1 MTDLRAI
8 RVMIVDDHTMVRRG
22 LVTILK
28 VRPDLELVAEAGD
41 GKEALQLCQ
50 QVQPD
55 VVLMDLLMPEMGG
68 AEATRRIRELC
79 PHIQVIALTSF
90 QEKELVREALQA
102 GAIGYLLKNVSAED
116 LAAAIRE
123 AYAGRSTLA
132 PEAIQA
138 LIQAD
143 SSGAARDQDPAQ
155 KYGLTARESEVL
167 ALMVEGLNNPGIAE
181 RLVVSRSTAKAHV
194 SNILSKLGVS
204 NRAEA
209 VALALQQN
217 LTASPTGH
225 RLTG

>member
-1 MTDLRAI
+1 MTDPRPI

-22 LVTILK
+22 LATILK
-28 VRPDLELVAEAGD
+28 VRPDMELVAEAGD

-55 VVLMDLLMPEMGG
+55 VILMDLLMPEMSG

-79 PHIQVIALTSF
+79 PQIQVIALTSY

-167 ALMVEGLNNPGIAE
+167 ALMIEGLNNPDIAE

-194 SNILSKLGVS
+194 SNVLSKLGVS

-209 VALALQQN
+209 VALAVQDKLI
-217 LTASPTGH
+217 
-225 RLTG
+225 